1 VQYRT
6 YSSPLHKRNGSHNEA
21 NHLKY
26 IIKSCK
32 LLESF
37 AQEPKAK
44 HKLENHWL
52 TQDGVI
58 QRLHTI
64 MESAQYIS
72 LTHQQEQPQIA
83 WQRLRDLR
91 NALVHD
97 YLGTMDTDVLWNVC
111 KNEIADLRYACEA
124 ILDTHYKHQ
133 TQTGKG
139 YGR

>member
-1 VQYRT
+1 MASY
-6 YSSPLHKRNGSHNEA
+6 NEA

-37 AQEPKAK
+37 VQQPKAK
-44 HKLENHWL
+44 HKLEHDWL

-58 QRLHTI
+58 QRLHT
-64 MESAQYIS
+64 MLESAQHIPK
-72 LTHQQEQPQIA
+72 LHQREQYQIQ
-83 WQRLRDLR
+83 WDRLRDLR
-91 NALVHD
+91 NALVHE
-97 YLGTMDTDVLWNVC
+97 YLGTIDTDVVWNVC
-111 KNEIADLRYACEA
+111 KNEIAALRYACEA

-133 TQTGKG
+133 TGRE